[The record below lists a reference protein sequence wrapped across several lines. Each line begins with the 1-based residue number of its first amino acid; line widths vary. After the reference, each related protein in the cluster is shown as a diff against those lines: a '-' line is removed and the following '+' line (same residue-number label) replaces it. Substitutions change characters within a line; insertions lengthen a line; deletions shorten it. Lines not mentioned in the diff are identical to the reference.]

1 MAFLNKSQLD
11 ALGLKYCGENV
22 KISDKASIYNPE
34 LISIGDNS
42 RIDDFCVVSGK
53 ISIGKNVHIA
63 PFVLLAGGTEGII
76 MEDFSGCAYSVQIF
90 TQSDDYSG
98 RTLTNPTIPTKFKS
112 ERKKAV
118 TIGKHVIIGTSS
130 IIFPGVHLAVGC
142 SVGALSLVSKSTEEW
157 GVYVGNPAKR
167 IKERSR
173 KLLDLEALYLEESK
187 SDSI

>member
-1 MAFLNKSQLD
+1 MAFLNESQLK
-11 ALGLKYCGENV
+11 ALGLKYFGKNV

-42 RIDDFCVVSGK
+42 RVDDFCVVSGK

-63 PFVLLAGGTEGII
+63 PFVLLAGGQEGIT
-76 MEDFSGCAYSVQIF
+76 MEDFSGCAYNVQIF

-98 RTLTNPTIPTKFKS
+98 RTLTNPTVPSKFKS

-118 TIGKHVIIGTSS
+118 KISKHVIIGTSS
-130 IIFPGVHLAVGC
+130 IIFPGVMLATGC
-142 SVGALSLVSKSTEEW
+142 SVGALSLVTKSTKDW
-157 GVYVGNPAKR
+157 GIYAGNPAKR

-173 KLLDLEALYLEESK
+173 DLLDLEAQYIEENE
-187 SDSI
+187 SDTI